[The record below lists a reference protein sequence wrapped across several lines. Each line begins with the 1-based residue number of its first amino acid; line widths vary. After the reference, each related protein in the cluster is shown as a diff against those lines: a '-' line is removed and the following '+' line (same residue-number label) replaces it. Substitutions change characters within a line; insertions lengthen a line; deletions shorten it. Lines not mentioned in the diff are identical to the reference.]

1 MPPTGRPPAGP
12 LVAAAEAFES
22 SLQRFASL
30 AEALRVARIDGQRG
44 IERAGETLQQIADC
58 EQVLQEHAQG
68 LVAALAAVRA
78 AQQQQAEAIS
88 VRAEEI
94 KSRND
99 VYVGLMLRYEQLGQE
114 TAKLNVSAQEMG
126 AAARTPEEMVRDQT
140 LPARLDDLAARMT
153 ETGGVA
159 EALVADARAADFE
172 DLARKVDS
180 LRQQI
185 LATRNKIGLLREA
198 LARATPVVR
207 PS

>member
-1 MPPTGRPPAGP
+1 MPASGKPPAGP

-30 AEALRVARIDGQRG
+30 AEALRKARIDGQRG

-58 EQVLQEHAQG
+58 EQTLQEHAQG
-68 LVAALAAVRA
+68 LIAALAAVRA

-94 KSRND
+94 KRQND
-99 VYVGLMLRYEQLGQE
+99 VYVALMLRYEELGKE
-114 TAKLNVSAQEMG
+114 TAKLNASAQELG
-126 AAARTPEEMVRDQT
+126 AVARTPEEMVRDQK
-140 LPARLDDLAARMT
+140 LPERLDDLQAGMT
-153 ETGGVA
+153 ATGSIA
-159 EALVADARAADFE
+159 EALAIDARAADFDE
-172 DLARKVDS
+172 LSRKVDS

-198 LARATPVVR
+198 LSRATPAVR